1 MTAIPN
7 DFDFEFGEWQVNH
20 RRLRERLVGC
30 TDWESFTG
38 TADVRPI
45 LGGNGNIEDNWIEF
59 PEGGYRAIALR
70 SFDAASGTW
79 AIWWLDA
86 RFPHQLDTPVTGR
99 FEGDTGT
106 FLARD
111 SLRSLPILVRF
122 RWLRGNRDQPRWE
135 QAFSPDD
142 GATWETNWEMQFRR
156 RSA

>member
-1 MTAIPN
+1 MTAVPN
-7 DFDFEFGEWQVNH
+7 DFDFELGEWQVSH

-30 TDWESFTG
+30 TDWQSFTG

-45 LGGNGNIEDNWIEF
+45 LGGYGNIEDNRIEF

-111 SLRSLPILVRF
+111 SLRGLPILVRF
-122 RWLRGNRDQPRWE
+122 RWIRGNRDQPRWE